1 MKTLVFAIA
10 AVMVSGSMAFAAIN
24 DQSVS
29 QQPVNEPDTTQVAQP
44 EEPDST
50 AQTPETP
57 AQTLSATQIKQL
69 PRKR

>member
-29 QQPVNEPDTTQVAQP
+29 QQPVNEPDTT
-44 EEPDST
+44 EPPQNFRFIS
-50 AQTPETP
+50 AAGAPLP
-57 AQTLSATQIKQL
+57 RSGARLSASDPEL
-69 PRKR
+69 PV

>member
-24 DQSVS
+24 DLSVS

-57 AQTLSATQIKQL
+57 AQPTAE
-69 PRKR
+69 

>member
-44 EEPDST
+44 DST

-57 AQTLSATQIKQL
+57 AQPAAE
-69 PRKR
+69 

>member
-29 QQPVNEPDTTQVAQP
+29 QQPVNEPDTTQVG
-44 EEPDST
+44 T
-50 AQTPETP
+50 AGGARLHGTDTGNSR
-57 AQTLSATQIKQL
+57 SAS
-69 PRKR
+69 R